1 MTNLRTLCLFAVFF
15 IASLAVS
22 PRALG
27 QSTGAVAGRVVD
39 DTGAPL
45 PGVNVVLQ
53 DAGTGAV
60 TNTNGRFRIGGVP
73 TGALTLEARFVG
85 YQTVER
91 SLTVEAGTTT
101 RVAITLQSEAVSMR
115 GVEVTALRPSLEPSD
130 QLAEDQIRKA
140 EVADPGALLRTL
152 PGVDAVRRGPLG
164 LDPNV
169 RGLSET
175 EVGVY
180 VGGLR
185 TFPAGPGRM
194 DSPLSHIDPSTI
206 KSIDV
211 VKGPYALTWGPGNM
225 SAIRVTQRGEDP
237 PRTPLTGALHTG
249 YDTNRQATETTAF
262 AMGRQGRWFYSANG
276 AWRTGNDFETG
287 SDQTIDGDYSSAE
300 GRGRVGVALTEASTL
315 SLTGSYQEQDD
326 LDYPGR
332 MLHAEYFK
340 TGMGQLKY
348 TLDRDR
354 GTVRAIEARVG
365 AQQTLHKMT
374 NRTKPS
380 YDMGMRIRVPTE
392 VQNYNGRVAVDL
404 MPVPDWRFT
413 LGADV
418 VHTFRDATR
427 YRSMATMNMANREK
441 AWPGATITQEGI
453 FAKARRTVG
462 ALTLTGTTRLDFAQ
476 ADVSAPTDAFRQNV
490 EEGTD
495 LQQNDVMLNG
505 SVTASLPL
513 SERWALSLGAG
524 SVARPA
530 DATERYAERFP
541 SSKSQMSA
549 EFQGTPSLRPERS
562 TQADL
567 WLDGRGSWWSLSVNG
582 FARRVDDYITFE
594 QTDIDPILPM
604 SPAVFRYTNG
614 EATFV
619 GSEVSAAVEP
629 LRTVTL
635 RASGSYLWGRD
646 ETLDEPAFG
655 VAPPSGTLGLRWSPP
670 VGVRPLS
677 NVYLDGA
684 VHWTAEQDRVAS
696 TRGEA
701 ATDGYTTVDLQVG
714 AQVLRRV
721 ELTAGVENLFDV
733 TYTNHLNAK
742 NPFSGAQLPEPGR
755 VVTTNLTVRF

>member
-1 MTNLRTLCLFAVFF
+1 
-15 IASLAVS
+15 
-22 PRALG
+22 
-27 QSTGAVAGRVVD
+27 
-39 DTGAPL
+39 
-45 PGVNVVLQ
+45 
-53 DAGTGAV
+53 
-60 TNTNGRFRIGGVP
+60 
-73 TGALTLEARFVG
+73 
-85 YQTVER
+85 
-91 SLTVEAGTTT
+91 
-101 RVAITLQSEAVSMR
+101 
-115 GVEVTALRPSLEPSD
+115 
-130 QLAEDQIRKA
+130 
-140 EVADPGALLRTL
+140 
-152 PGVDAVRRGPLG
+152 VRRGPLG

-249 YDTNRQATETTAF
+249 YDTNREATETTAF

-287 SDQTIDGDYSSAE
+287 SGQTIDGDYSSAE
-300 GRGRVGVALTEASTL
+300 GRGRIGVALTDASTL

-332 MLHAEYFK
+332 MLHAEYFE

-348 TLDRDR
+348 TLNRDR
-354 GTVRAIEARVG
+354 GTVRAVEARVG

-380 YDMGMRIRVPTE
+380 YDMGMRVRVPTE
-392 VQNYNGRVAVDL
+392 VQNVNGRVAVDL
-404 MPVPDWRFT
+404 APIPDWRFT

-427 YRSMATMNMANREK
+427 YRSMAGMDMVNREK
-441 AWPGATITQEGI
+441 AWPGATITQEGV

-462 ALTLTGTTRLDFAQ
+462 ALTLTGTTRLDLAQ
-476 ADVSAPTDAFRQNV
+476 ADVNDPSTAFLQNV
-490 EEGTD
+490 APGTD

-549 EFQGTPSLRPERS
+549 EFQGTPSLNPERS

-582 FARRVDDYITFE
+582 FARRIDDYITFE
-594 QTDIDPILPM
+594 KTDIDPVLPM

-655 VAPPSGTLGLRWSPP
+655 VAPPSATVGLRWRPP
-670 VGVRPLS
+670 VGVQPLS
-677 NVYLDGA
+677 NVYLDGS
-684 VHWTAEQDRVAS
+684 VDWTAEQDRVAS

-755 VVTTNLTVRF
+755 VITTNLTVRF

>member
-1 MTNLRTLCLFAVFF
+1 MERFCITCIFSVLFALFLPL
-15 IASLAVS
+15 SSPVS
-22 PRALG
+22 A
-27 QSTGAVAGRVVD
+27 QSTGSVTGHIT
-39 DTGAPL
+39 DTDGAPL

-53 DAGTGAV
+53 RSDKGTV
-60 TNTNGRFRIGGVP
+60 TNDNGHFRLSTVP
-73 TGALTLEARFVG
+73 SGTDTLQARHVG
-85 YQTVER
+85 FRSAERTITVEPGE
-91 SLTVEAGTTT
+91 TVQLSI
-101 RVAITLQSEAVSMR
+101 VLKSETVSMR
-115 GVEVTALRPSLEPSD
+115 GIEVTALRPSLEPSD
-130 QLAEDQIRKA
+130 QLTEDQIRKA

-194 DSPLSHIDPSTI
+194 DSPLTHIDPSTI

-237 PRTPLTGALHTG
+237 PRVPLTGVLHTG
-249 YDTNRQATETTAF
+249 YDTNRKATETTAF

-276 AWRTGNDFETG
+276 AWRQGNDFEAG
-287 SDQTIDGDYSSAE
+287 NGQTIEGDYSSAE
-300 GRGRVGVALTEASTL
+300 GRGRIGVALTEASTL
-315 SLTGSYQEQDD
+315 SLTGSYQDQNE

-332 MLHAEYFK
+332 LLHAEYFE

-354 GTVRAIEARVG
+354 GTVRSVEARVG

-374 NRTKPS
+374 NEGKPS
-380 YDMGMRIRVPTE
+380 HDMGMRIRVPTE
-392 VQNYNGRVAVDL
+392 IQNYNGRVAMDL
-404 MPVPDWRFT
+404 VPAPDWHVT
-413 LGADV
+413 VGADL

-427 YRSMATMNMANREK
+427 YRTMVNMNMVNREK
-441 AWPGATITQEGI
+441 AWPGATITQEGM

-462 ALTLTGTTRLDFAQ
+462 DVTLTGTTRLSLAQ
-476 ADVSAPTDAFRQNV
+476 ADVNTPTDGFLQNV
-490 EEGTD
+490 EPGTD

-513 SERWALSLGAG
+513 SKRWRLSLGAG

-549 EFQGTPSLRPERS
+549 EFLGTPSLNPERS

-567 WLDGRGSWWSLSVNG
+567 WLDGGGRGWSLSING
-582 FARRVDDYITFE
+582 FARRIDDYITFE
-594 QTDIDPILPM
+594 RTNGTPVLPM

-619 GSEVSAAVEP
+619 GSEVSASAAP
-629 LRTVTL
+629 LHTVRL
-635 RASGSYLWGRD
+635 RASGSLLWGRD

-655 VAPPSGTLGLRWSPP
+655 VAPPSATLGLRWTPP
-670 VGVRPLS
+670 VGVRLLS
-677 NVYLDGA
+677 DVYLDGA
-684 VHWTAEQDRVAS
+684 LHLTAEQDRVAA

-701 ATDGYTTVDLQVG
+701 LTDGYTTVNLQVG
-714 AQVLRRV
+714 TQVLHRIEV
-721 ELTAGVENLFDV
+721 TAGVENLLDV

-755 VVTTNLTVRF
+755 VFTTNLSIRF

>member
-1 MTNLRTLCLFAVFF
+1 
-15 IASLAVS
+15 
-22 PRALG
+22 
-27 QSTGAVAGRVVD
+27 
-39 DTGAPL
+39 
-45 PGVNVVLQ
+45 
-53 DAGTGAV
+53 
-60 TNTNGRFRIGGVP
+60 
-73 TGALTLEARFVG
+73 
-85 YQTVER
+85 
-91 SLTVEAGTTT
+91 LTVEAGTTT
-101 RVAITLQSEAVSMR
+101 RVSITMQPEAVSMR
-115 GVEVTALRPSLEPSD
+115 GVKVTALRPSLEPSD

-249 YDTNRQATETTAF
+249 YDTNREATETTAF

-276 AWRTGNDFETG
+276 AWRRGNDFEAG
-287 SDQTIDGDYSSAE
+287 NDQTIGGDYSSAE
-300 GRGRVGVALTEASTL
+300 GRGRIGVALTEASSL
-315 SLTGSYQEQDD
+315 SLTGSYQDQND

-332 MLHAEYFK
+332 LLHAEYFE

-348 TLDRDR
+348 TLDRDD
-354 GTVRAIEARVG
+354 GTVRSVEARVG

-374 NRTKPS
+374 NQGKPS

-392 VQNYNGRVAVDL
+392 VQNFNGRVAADL
-404 MPVPDWRFT
+404 VPVPDWRFT

-427 YRSMATMNMANREK
+427 YRTMVDMDMVNREK
-441 AWPGATITQEGI
+441 AWPGATITQAGV

-462 ALTLTGTTRLDFAQ
+462 DLTLTGTTRLDLAQ
-476 ADVSAPTDAFRQNV
+476 ADVNDPTDAFRQNV
-490 EEGTD
+490 GVGTD
-495 LQQNDVMLNG
+495 LQQNDAMLSG

-513 SERWALSLGAG
+513 SGRWALSLGAG

-549 EFQGTPSLRPERS
+549 EFLGTPSLDPERS

-582 FARRVDDYITFE
+582 FARRIDDYITFRKAV
-594 QTDIDPILPM
+594 DIDPILPM
-604 SPAVFRYTNG
+604 NKQMDRPVFRYMNG

-655 VAPPSGTLGLRWSPP
+655 VAPPSATVGLRWSPQI
-670 VGVRPLS
+670 GVRPLS
-677 NVYLDGA
+677 NVYLDGS
-684 VHWTAEQDRVAS
+684 VHLTAEQDRVAS

-755 VVTTNLTVRF
+755 VLTTNLTVQF